1 MLINKIWRRYTGDV
15 ILMID
20 SIMEFIKTFLM
31 LFFELLILFI
41 IVSFIVSLIQQV
53 VSEEKIKRLL
63 SKPNQAISY
72 MLGMVFGAMTPFCS
86 CSTIPILAGLLNSKV
101 PFGPAI
107 SFLIASPLMNPLM
120 IFMLWA
126 LLGWK
131 VAIVYFVVLAIFS
144 ILTGFVFSKMNLA
157 ETYKGVNVK
166 GDGFFANK
174 TGSRVKQALNDAWA
188 FLYPMLPYLF
198 IGVFI
203 GAFIYGFVPETFI
216 TKYASGDGVISVFI
230 ASVIGI
236 PMYIRPETMLPI
248 AEALASKGMSLG
260 TVVALIIGGAGA
272 SIPEV
277 VLLSKLFKKKF
288 VVSFVIAILVVAIAT
303 GLIVNLI
310 I

>member
-1 MLINKIWRRYTGDV
+1 MT
-15 ILMID
+15 D
-20 SIMEFIKTFLM
+20 SIIEFIKTFLM
-31 LFFELLILFI
+31 LFFELLLLFI
-41 IVSFIVSLIQQV
+41 VVSFIVSLIQQV
-53 VSEEKIKRLL
+53 VSEEKIKKLL
-63 SKPNQAISY
+63 SKPNKAVNYI
-72 MLGMVFGAMTPFCS
+72 LGMIFGAVTPFCS

-101 PFGPAI
+101 PFGPAM

-144 ILTGFVFSKMNLA
+144 ILTGLVFSKMNLA
-157 ETYKGVNVK
+157 ESYKGVNVK

-174 TGSRVKQALNDAWA
+174 TGPRFKQALNDAWA

-203 GAFIYGFVPETFI
+203 GAFIYGFIPEEFI
-216 TKYASGDGVISVFI
+216 TKYASGDGFISVFI

-236 PMYIRPETMLPI
+236 PMYIRPETILPI
-248 AEALASKGMSLG
+248 AEALVSKGMSLG

-288 VVSFVIAILVVAIAT
+288 VISFIIAILIVAIAT
-303 GLIVNLI
+303 GLMVNI
-310 I
+310 SI

>member
-1 MLINKIWRRYTGDV
+1 ML
-15 ILMID
+15 D
-20 SIMEFIKTFLM
+20 SIMEFIKTFVM
-31 LFFELLILFI
+31 LFFELFILFI

-53 VSEEKIKRLL
+53 VSEEKIKRFL
-63 SKPNQAISY
+63 SKPNQVISY
-72 MLGMVFGAMTPFCS
+72 ILGMVFGAMTPFCS

-131 VAIVYFVVLAIFS
+131 VAIVYFIVLAIFS
-144 ILTGFVFSKMNLA
+144 VLTGLVFSKMNLSKS
-157 ETYKGVNVK
+157 YKGVTVK

-174 TGSRVKQALNDAWA
+174 NGSRFKQALNDAWA
-188 FLYPMLPYLF
+188 FLYPMIPYLF

-216 TKYASGDGVISVFI
+216 TKYASGGGIISVFI
-230 ASVIGI
+230 ASIIGI

-288 VVSFVIAILVVAIAT
+288 VISFVIAILVVAIST
-303 GLIVNLI
+303 GLMVNIVI
-310 I
+310 

>member
-1 MLINKIWRRYTGDV
+1 ML
-15 ILMID
+15 D
-20 SIMEFIKTFLM
+20 SIIEFIKTFLM

-72 MLGMVFGAMTPFCS
+72 MLGTVFGAMTPFCS

-101 PFGPAI
+101 PFGPAM

-120 IFMLWA
+120 VFMLWA

-131 VAIVYFVVLAIFS
+131 VAVVYFVVLAIFS
-144 ILTGFVFSKMNLA
+144 ILTGLVFSKMNLA
-157 ETYKGVNVK
+157 ESYKGVNVK

-174 TGSRVKQALNDAWA
+174 TESRFKQALNDAWA
-188 FLYPMLPYLF
+188 FLYPMLPYLL

-248 AEALASKGMSLG
+248 AEALVSKGMSLG

-288 VVSFVIAILVVAIAT
+288 VISFVIAILVVAIST
-303 GLIVNLI
+303 GLMVNIVI
-310 I
+310 

>member
-1 MLINKIWRRYTGDV
+1 ML
-15 ILMID
+15 D
-20 SIMEFIKTFLM
+20 SIIEFIKTFLM
-31 LFFELLILFI
+31 LFFELLILFV

-72 MLGMVFGAMTPFCS
+72 ILGMVFGAMTPFCS

-101 PFGPAI
+101 PFGPAM
-107 SFLIASPLMNPLM
+107 SFLISSPLMNPL
-120 IFMLWA
+120 IVFMLWA

-144 ILTGFVFSKMNLA
+144 ILTGFVFSKMNLV

-174 TGSRVKQALNDAWA
+174 TGSRFKQALNDAWA

-248 AEALASKGMSLG
+248 AEALVSKGMSLG

-288 VVSFVIAILVVAIAT
+288 VVSFVIAILIVAVAT
-303 GLIVNLI
+303 GLIVNTI
-310 I
+310 V

>member
-1 MLINKIWRRYTGDV
+1 ML
-15 ILMID
+15 D
-20 SIMEFIKTFLM
+20 SIMEFIKTFVM
-31 LFFELLILFI
+31 LFFELLTLFI

-53 VSEEKIKRLL
+53 VSEEKIKRFL

-72 MLGMVFGAMTPFCS
+72 VLGMVFGAMTPFCS

-101 PFGPAI
+101 PFGPAV

-131 VAIVYFVVLAIFS
+131 VAIVYFIVLAIFS

-174 TGSRVKQALNDAWA
+174 TGSRVKHALNDAWA

-216 TKYASGDGVISVFI
+216 TIYASGGGIISVFI
-230 ASVIGI
+230 ASIIGI

-288 VVSFVIAILVVAIAT
+288 VISFVIVILVVAIST
-303 GLIVNLI
+303 GLMVNIVI
-310 I
+310 

>member
-1 MLINKIWRRYTGDV
+1 ML
-15 ILMID
+15 D
-20 SIMEFIKTFLM
+20 SIIEFIKTFLM

-72 MLGMVFGAMTPFCS
+72 MLGTVFGAMTPFCS

-101 PFGPAI
+101 PFGPAM

-120 IFMLWA
+120 VFMLWA

-131 VAIVYFVVLAIFS
+131 VAVVYFVVLAIFS
-144 ILTGFVFSKMNLA
+144 ILTGLVFSKMNLA
-157 ETYKGVNVK
+157 ESYKVVNVK

-174 TGSRVKQALNDAWA
+174 HGSRFKQALNDAWA
-188 FLYPMLPYLF
+188 FLYPMLPYLL

-248 AEALASKGMSLG
+248 AEALVSKGMSLG

-288 VVSFVIAILVVAIAT
+288 VVSFVIAILVVAIVT
-303 GLIVNLI
+303 GLIVNI
-310 I
+310 II

>member
-1 MLINKIWRRYTGDV
+1 ML
-15 ILMID
+15 D
-20 SIMEFIKTFLM
+20 SIMEFIKTFVM
-31 LFFELLILFI
+31 LFFELLTLFI

-53 VSEEKIKRLL
+53 VSEEKIKRFL

-72 MLGMVFGAMTPFCS
+72 VLGMVFGAMTPFCS

-101 PFGPAI
+101 PFGPAV

-131 VAIVYFVVLAIFS
+131 VAIVYFIVLAIFS

-174 TGSRVKQALNDAWA
+174 TGSRVKHALNDAWA

-216 TKYASGDGVISVFI
+216 TIYASGGGIISVFI
-230 ASVIGI
+230 ASIIGS

-288 VVSFVIAILVVAIAT
+288 VISFVIAILVVAIST
-303 GLIVNLI
+303 GLMVNIVI
-310 I
+310 

>member
-1 MLINKIWRRYTGDV
+1 ML
-15 ILMID
+15 D
-20 SIMEFIKTFLM
+20 SIIEFIKTFLM

-53 VSEEKIKRLL
+53 VSEEKIKRFL

-72 MLGMVFGAMTPFCS
+72 VLGMVFGAMTPFCS

-101 PFGPAI
+101 PFGPAM

-120 IFMLWA
+120 VFMLWA

-131 VAIVYFVVLAIFS
+131 VAIVYFIVLAIFS

-157 ETYKGVNVK
+157 ETYKGVTVK

-174 TGSRVKQALNDAWA
+174 NGSRFKQALNDAWA
-188 FLYPMLPYLF
+188 FLYPMIPYLF

-216 TKYASGDGVISVFI
+216 TKYASGGGIISVFI
-230 ASVIGI
+230 ASIIGI

-288 VVSFVIAILVVAIAT
+288 VISFVIAILVVAIST
-303 GLIVNLI
+303 GLMVNIVI
-310 I
+310 

>member
-1 MLINKIWRRYTGDV
+1 
-15 ILMID
+15 
-20 SIMEFIKTFLM
+20 M
-31 LFFELLILFI
+31 LFFELLLLFI
-41 IVSFIVSLIQQV
+41 VVSFIVSLIQQV
-53 VSEEKIKRLL
+53 VSEEKIKKLL
-63 SKPNQAISY
+63 SKPNKAVNYI
-72 MLGMVFGAMTPFCS
+72 LGMIFGAVTPFCS

-101 PFGPAI
+101 PFGPAM

-144 ILTGFVFSKMNLA
+144 ILTGLVFSKMNLA
-157 ETYKGVNVK
+157 ESYKGVNVK

-174 TGSRVKQALNDAWA
+174 TGSRFKQALNDAWA

-203 GAFIYGFVPETFI
+203 GAFIYGFIPEEFI
-216 TKYASGDGVISVFI
+216 TKYASGDGFISVFI

-248 AEALASKGMSLG
+248 AEALVSKGMSLG

-288 VVSFVIAILVVAIAT
+288 VE
-303 GLIVNLI
+303 
-310 I
+310 

>member
-1 MLINKIWRRYTGDV
+1 MV
-15 ILMID
+15 D
-20 SIMEFIKTFLM
+20 SIIEFIKTFLM
-31 LFFELLILFI
+31 LFFELLLLFI
-41 IVSFIVSLIQQV
+41 VVSFIVSLIQQV
-53 VSEEKIKRLL
+53 VSEEKIKKLL
-63 SKPNQAISY
+63 SKPNKAVNYI
-72 MLGMVFGAMTPFCS
+72 LGMIFGAVTPFCS

-101 PFGPAI
+101 PFGPAM

-144 ILTGFVFSKMNLA
+144 ILTGLVFSKMNLA
-157 ETYKGVNVK
+157 ESYKGVNVK

-174 TGSRVKQALNDAWA
+174 TGSRFKQALNDAWA

-203 GAFIYGFVPETFI
+203 GAFIYGFIPEEFI
-216 TKYASGDGVISVFI
+216 TKYASGDSFISVFI

-248 AEALASKGMSLG
+248 AEALVSKGMSLG

-277 VLLSKLFKKKF
+277 VLLSNLFKKKF

-303 GLIVNLI
+303 GLIVNI
-310 I
+310 II

>member
-1 MLINKIWRRYTGDV
+1 MV
-15 ILMID
+15 D

-31 LFFELLILFI
+31 LFFELLLLFI
-41 IVSFIVSLIQQV
+41 VVSFIVSLIQQV
-53 VSEEKIKRLL
+53 VSEEKIKKLL
-63 SKPNQAISY
+63 SKPNKAVNYI
-72 MLGMVFGAMTPFCS
+72 LGMIFGAVTPFCS

-101 PFGPAI
+101 PFGPAM

-120 IFMLWA
+120 IFMLWT

-144 ILTGFVFSKMNLA
+144 ILTGLVFSKMNLA
-157 ETYKGVNVK
+157 ESYKGVNVK

-174 TGSRVKQALNDAWA
+174 SGSRFKQALNDAWA

-203 GAFIYGFVPETFI
+203 GAFIYGFIPEEFI
-216 TKYASGDGVISVFI
+216 TKYASGDGFISVFI

-248 AEALASKGMSLG
+248 AEALVSKGMSLG

-288 VVSFVIAILVVAIAT
+288 VISFIIAILIVAIAT
-303 GLIVNLI
+303 GLMVNI
-310 I
+310 SI

>member
-1 MLINKIWRRYTGDV
+1 
-15 ILMID
+15 MID

-31 LFFELLILFI
+31 LFFELLLLFI
-41 IVSFIVSLIQQV
+41 VVSFIVSLIQQV
-53 VSEEKIKRLL
+53 VSKEKIIKLL
-63 SKPNQAISY
+63 SKPNEVVNYI
-72 MLGMVFGAMTPFCS
+72 LGMIFGAVTPFCS

-101 PFGPAI
+101 PFGPAM

-144 ILTGFVFSKMNLA
+144 ILTGLVFSKMNLA
-157 ETYKGVNVK
+157 ESYKGVNVK

-174 TGSRVKQALNDAWA
+174 TVSRFKQALNDAWA

-203 GAFIYGFVPETFI
+203 GAFIYGFIPEEFI
-216 TKYASGDGVISVFI
+216 TKYASGDGFISVFI

-248 AEALASKGMSLG
+248 AEALVSKGMSLG

-288 VVSFVIAILVVAIAT
+288 VISFIIAILVVAIVT
-303 GLIVNLI
+303 GLIVNI
-310 I
+310 II

>member
-1 MLINKIWRRYTGDV
+1 MV
-15 ILMID
+15 D

-31 LFFELLILFI
+31 LFFELLLLFI
-41 IVSFIVSLIQQV
+41 VVSFIVSLIQQV
-53 VSEEKIKRLL
+53 VSEEKIKKLL
-63 SKPNQAISY
+63 SKPNKAVNYI
-72 MLGMVFGAMTPFCS
+72 LGMIFGAVTPFCS

-101 PFGPAI
+101 PFGPAM

-131 VAIVYFVVLAIFS
+131 VAVVYFVVLAIFS
-144 ILTGFVFSKMNLA
+144 ILTGLVFSKMNLA
-157 ETYKGVNVK
+157 ESYKGVNVK

-174 TGSRVKQALNDAWA
+174 SGSRFKQALNDAWA

-203 GAFIYGFVPETFI
+203 GAFIYGFIPEEFI
-216 TKYASGDGVISVFI
+216 TKYASGDGFISVFI

-248 AEALASKGMSLG
+248 AEALVSKGMSLG
-260 TVVALIIGGAGA
+260 TVVALIFGGAGA

-288 VVSFVIAILVVAIAT
+288 VISFVIAILVVAIAT
-303 GLIVNLI
+303 GLIVNMI

>member
-1 MLINKIWRRYTGDV
+1 MV
-15 ILMID
+15 D

-31 LFFELLILFI
+31 LFFELLLLFI
-41 IVSFIVSLIQQV
+41 VVSFIVSLIQQV
-53 VSEEKIKRLL
+53 VSEEKIKKLL
-63 SKPNQAISY
+63 SKPNKAVNYI
-72 MLGMVFGAMTPFCS
+72 LGMIFGAVTPFCS

-101 PFGPAI
+101 PFGPAM

-120 IFMLWA
+120 LFMLWA

-131 VAIVYFVVLAIFS
+131 VAVVYFVVLAIFS
-144 ILTGFVFSKMNLA
+144 ILTGLVFSKINLA
-157 ETYKGVNVK
+157 KSYKGVNVK

-174 TGSRVKQALNDAWA
+174 TGSRFKQAINDAWA

-203 GAFIYGFVPETFI
+203 GSFIYGFIPEEFI
-216 TKYASGDGVISVFI
+216 TKYASGDGFISVLI

-248 AEALASKGMSLG
+248 AEALVSKGMSLG

-288 VVSFVIAILVVAIAT
+288 VISFVIAILVVAITT
-303 GLIVNLI
+303 GLIVNTI

>member
-1 MLINKIWRRYTGDV
+1 ML
-15 ILMID
+15 D
-20 SIMEFIKTFLM
+20 SIIEFIKTFLM

-63 SKPNQAISY
+63 SKPNKAVNYI
-72 MLGMVFGAMTPFCS
+72 LGMIFGAMTPFCS

-101 PFGPAI
+101 PFGPAM

-120 IFMLWA
+120 VFMLWA

-144 ILTGFVFSKMNLA
+144 ILTGLVFSKMNLA
-157 ETYKGVNVK
+157 ESYKGVNVK

-174 TGSRVKQALNDAWA
+174 TGSRFKQALNDAWA

-203 GAFIYGFVPETFI
+203 GAFIYGFVPKTFI
-216 TKYASGDGVISVFI
+216 TKYASGDGVIAVLV

-248 AEALASKGMSLG
+248 AEALVSKGMSLG
-260 TVVALIIGGAGA
+260 TVIAMIIGGAGA

-303 GLIVNLI
+303 GLIVNMI
-310 I
+310 D

>member
-1 MLINKIWRRYTGDV
+1 MV
-15 ILMID
+15 D
-20 SIMEFIKTFLM
+20 SIIEFIKTFLM
-31 LFFELLILFI
+31 LFFELLLLFI
-41 IVSFIVSLIQQV
+41 VVSFIVSLIQQV
-53 VSEEKIKRLL
+53 VSEEKIKKLL
-63 SKPNQAISY
+63 SKPNKAVNYI
-72 MLGMVFGAMTPFCS
+72 LGMMFGAVTPFCS

-101 PFGPAI
+101 PFGPAM

-144 ILTGFVFSKMNLA
+144 ILTGLVFSKMNLA
-157 ETYKGVNVK
+157 ESYKGVNVK

-174 TGSRVKQALNDAWA
+174 TGSRFKQALNDAWA

-203 GAFIYGFVPETFI
+203 GAFIYGFIPEEFI
-216 TKYASGDGVISVFI
+216 TKYASGDGFISVFI

-248 AEALASKGMSLG
+248 AEALVSKGMSLG

-303 GLIVNLI
+303 GLIVNI
-310 I
+310 II

>member
-1 MLINKIWRRYTGDV
+1 ML
-15 ILMID
+15 D
-20 SIMEFIKTFLM
+20 SIIEFIKTFLM
-31 LFFELLILFI
+31 LFFELLVLFI

-63 SKPNQAISY
+63 SKPNKAVNYI
-72 MLGMVFGAMTPFCS
+72 LGMIFGAVTPFCS

-101 PFGPAI
+101 PFGPAM

-120 IFMLWA
+120 LFMLWA
-126 LLGWK
+126 LLSWK
-131 VAIVYFVVLAIFS
+131 VAVVYFVVLAIFS
-144 ILTGFVFSKMNLA
+144 ILTGLVFSKMNLS
-157 ETYKGVNVK
+157 ESYKGVNVK

-174 TGSRVKQALNDAWA
+174 TGSRFKQALNDAWA

-203 GAFIYGFVPETFI
+203 GAFIYGFIPEAFI
-216 TKYASGDGVISVFI
+216 TKYASGDGFISVLI

-248 AEALASKGMSLG
+248 AEALVSKGMSLG

-288 VVSFVIAILVVAIAT
+288 VISFVIAILVVAIAT
-303 GLIVNLI
+303 GLIVNI
-310 I
+310 II

>member
-1 MLINKIWRRYTGDV
+1 ML
-15 ILMID
+15 D
-20 SIMEFIKTFLM
+20 SIIEFIKTFLM

-101 PFGPAI
+101 PFGPAM

-120 IFMLWA
+120 VFMLWA

-144 ILTGFVFSKMNLA
+144 ILTGLVFSKMNLA
-157 ETYKGVNVK
+157 ESYKGVNVK

-174 TGSRVKQALNDAWA
+174 TGSRFKQALNDAWA

-248 AEALASKGMSLG
+248 AEALVSKGMSLG

-303 GLIVNLI
+303 GLIVNMI
-310 I
+310 V

>member
-1 MLINKIWRRYTGDV
+1 ML
-15 ILMID
+15 D
-20 SIMEFIKTFLM
+20 SIIEFIKTFLM
-31 LFFELLILFI
+31 LFFELLVLFI
-41 IVSFIVSLIQQV
+41 IVSFFVSLIQQV

-63 SKPNQAISY
+63 SKPNQAINY
-72 MLGMVFGAMTPFCS
+72 ILGMVFGAITPFCS

-101 PFGPAI
+101 PFGPAM

-131 VAIVYFVVLAIFS
+131 VAIVYFVVLAVFS
-144 ILTGFVFSKMNLA
+144 ILTGLVFSKMNLA
-157 ETYKGVNVK
+157 NSYKGVNVK

-174 TGSRVKQALNDAWA
+174 SGSRFKQALNDAWA

-248 AEALASKGMSLG
+248 AEALVSKGMSLG

-288 VVSFVIAILVVAIAT
+288 VVSFVIAILVVAIVT
-303 GLIVNLI
+303 GLMVNI
-310 I
+310 II

>member
-1 MLINKIWRRYTGDV
+1 MT
-15 ILMID
+15 D
-20 SIMEFIKTFLM
+20 SIIEFIKTFLM
-31 LFFELLILFI
+31 LFFELLALFI
-41 IVSFIVSLIQQV
+41 VVSFIVSLIQQV
-53 VSEEKIKRLL
+53 VSEDKIQKLL
-63 SKPNQAISY
+63 SKPNKATNYI
-72 MLGMVFGAMTPFCS
+72 LGMIFGAITPFCS

-101 PFGPAI
+101 PFGPAV

-131 VAIVYFVVLAIFS
+131 VAIVYFIVLAIFS
-144 ILTGFVFSKMNLA
+144 VLTGLVFSKMNLSKS
-157 ETYKGVNVK
+157 YKGVNVK

-174 TGSRVKQALNDAWA
+174 NGSRFKQALNDAWA

-216 TKYASGDGVISVFI
+216 TIYASGGGIISVFI
-230 ASVIGI
+230 ASIIGI

-277 VLLSKLFKKKF
+277 VLLSKLFKKKY
-288 VVSFVIAILVVAIAT
+288 
-303 GLIVNLI
+303 VNFYLSASYQYSVK
-310 I
+310 

>member
-1 MLINKIWRRYTGDV
+1 
-15 ILMID
+15 
-20 SIMEFIKTFLM
+20 
-31 LFFELLILFI
+31 
-41 IVSFIVSLIQQV
+41 
-53 VSEEKIKRLL
+53 
-63 SKPNQAISY
+63 
-72 MLGMVFGAMTPFCS
+72 
-86 CSTIPILAGLLNSKV
+86 
-101 PFGPAI
+101 
-107 SFLIASPLMNPLM
+107 MNPLM

-144 ILTGFVFSKMNLA
+144 ILTGLVFSKMNLA
-157 ETYKGVNVK
+157 ESYKGVNVK

-174 TGSRVKQALNDAWA
+174 TGSRFKQALNDAWA

-203 GAFIYGFVPETFI
+203 GAFIYGFIPEEFI
-216 TKYASGDGVISVFI
+216 TKYASGDGFISVFI

-248 AEALASKGMSLG
+248 AEALVSKGMSLG

-303 GLIVNLI
+303 GLIVNI
-310 I
+310 II

>member
-1 MLINKIWRRYTGDV
+1 ML
-15 ILMID
+15 D
-20 SIMEFIKTFLM
+20 SIMEFIKTFVM
-31 LFFELLILFI
+31 LFFELLTLFI

-53 VSEEKIKRLL
+53 VSEEKIKRFL

-72 MLGMVFGAMTPFCS
+72 VLGMVFGAMTPFCS

-101 PFGPAI
+101 PFGPAV

-131 VAIVYFVVLAIFS
+131 VAIVYFIVLAIFS

-174 TGSRVKQALNDAWA
+174 TGSRVKHALNDAWA

-230 ASVIGI
+230 GSVIGI

-248 AEALASKGMSLG
+248 AEALVSKGMSLG

-277 VLLSKLFKKKF
+277 VLLTKLFKKKF

-303 GLIVNLI
+303 GLIVNI
-310 I
+310 VI

>member
-1 MLINKIWRRYTGDV
+1 MTE
-15 ILMID
+15 
-20 SIMEFIKTFLM
+20 SIIEFIKTFLM
-31 LFFELLILFI
+31 LFFELLALFI
-41 IVSFIVSLIQQV
+41 VVSFIVSLIQQL
-53 VSEEKIKRLL
+53 VSEDKIRRLL
-63 SKPNQAISY
+63 SKPNKATNY
-72 MLGMVFGAMTPFCS
+72 VLGMTFGAITPFCS

-101 PFGPAI
+101 PFGPAM

-120 IFMLWA
+120 IFMLWI

-131 VAIVYFVVLAIFS
+131 VAVVYFIVLAIFS

-157 ETYKGVNVK
+157 ESYKGVTVK
-166 GDGFFANK
+166 GDGFFSNK
-174 TGSRVKQALNDAWA
+174 SGARVQQALNDAWA
-188 FLYPMLPYLF
+188 FLYLMLPYLI

-203 GAFIYGFVPETFI
+203 GAFIYGFIPETFI
-216 TKYASGDGVISVFI
+216 TQYASGDGIISVVI
-230 ASVIGI
+230 TSVIGI

-248 AEALASKGMSLG
+248 AEALVSKGMSLG

-288 VVSFVIAILVVAIAT
+288 VISFVIAILVVAIAT

>member
-1 MLINKIWRRYTGDV
+1 MT
-15 ILMID
+15 D
-20 SIMEFIKTFLM
+20 SIIEFIKTFLM
-31 LFFELLILFI
+31 LFFELLLLFI
-41 IVSFIVSLIQQV
+41 VVSFIVSLIQQV
-53 VSEEKIKRLL
+53 VSEEKIKKLL
-63 SKPNQAISY
+63 SKPNKAVNYI
-72 MLGMVFGAMTPFCS
+72 LGMIFGAVTPFCS

-101 PFGPAI
+101 PFGPAM

-131 VAIVYFVVLAIFS
+131 VAVVYFVVLAIFS
-144 ILTGFVFSKMNLA
+144 ILTGLVFSKMNLA
-157 ETYKGVNVK
+157 ESYKGVNVK

-174 TGSRVKQALNDAWA
+174 SGSRFKQALNDAWA

-198 IGVFI
+198 IGVSI
-203 GAFIYGFVPETFI
+203 GAFIYGFIPEEFI
-216 TKYASGDGVISVFI
+216 TKYASGDGFISVFI

-236 PMYIRPETMLPI
+236 PMYIRPETVLPI
-248 AEALASKGMSLG
+248 AEALVSKGMSLG

-288 VVSFVIAILVVAIAT
+288 VISFVIAILVVAVAT
-303 GLIVNLI
+303 GLTVNLI

>member
-1 MLINKIWRRYTGDV
+1 ML
-15 ILMID
+15 D
-20 SIMEFIKTFLM
+20 SIIEFIKTFLM

-72 MLGMVFGAMTPFCS
+72 MLGTVFGAMTPFCS

-101 PFGPAI
+101 PFGPAM

-120 IFMLWA
+120 VFMLWA

-131 VAIVYFVVLAIFS
+131 VAIVYFIVLAIFS

-174 TGSRVKQALNDAWA
+174 NGSRFKQALNDAWA

-216 TKYASGDGVISVFI
+216 TKYASGGGIISVFI
-230 ASVIGI
+230 ASIIGI

-288 VVSFVIAILVVAIAT
+288 VISFVIAILVVAIST
-303 GLIVNLI
+303 GLIVNI
-310 I
+310 VI

>member
-1 MLINKIWRRYTGDV
+1 MV
-15 ILMID
+15 D

-31 LFFELLILFI
+31 LFFELLLLFI
-41 IVSFIVSLIQQV
+41 VVSFIVSLIQQV
-53 VSEEKIKRLL
+53 VSEEKIKKLL
-63 SKPNQAISY
+63 SKPNKAVNYIF
-72 MLGMVFGAMTPFCS
+72 GMIIGAVTPFCS

-101 PFGPAI
+101 PFGPAM
-107 SFLIASPLMNPLM
+107 SFLIASPLMNPLK

-131 VAIVYFVVLAIFS
+131 VAVVYFAVLAIFS
-144 ILTGFVFSKMNLA
+144 ILTGLVFSKINLA
-157 ETYKGVNVK
+157 ESYKGVNVK

-174 TGSRVKQALNDAWA
+174 SGSRFKQALNDAWA
-188 FLYPMLPYLF
+188 FLYPMLPYLL

-203 GAFIYGFVPETFI
+203 GAFIYGFIPEEFI
-216 TKYASGDGVISVFI
+216 TKYASGTGFISVFI
-230 ASVIGI
+230 ASVIGV

-248 AEALASKGMSLG
+248 AEALVSKGMSLG

-288 VVSFVIAILVVAIAT
+288 VISFVIAILVVAIAT
-303 GLIVNLI
+303 GLIVNMI

>member
-1 MLINKIWRRYTGDV
+1 
-15 ILMID
+15 MID

-174 TGSRVKQALNDAWA
+174 TRSLFKQALNDAWA